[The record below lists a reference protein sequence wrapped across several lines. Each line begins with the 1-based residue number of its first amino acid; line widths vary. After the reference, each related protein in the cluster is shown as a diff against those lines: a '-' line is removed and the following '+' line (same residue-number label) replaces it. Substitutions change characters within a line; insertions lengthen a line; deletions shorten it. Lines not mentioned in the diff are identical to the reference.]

1 MKIPTLFVQL
11 YLLKG
16 SGQHCYVEDLRWAW
30 QVFVEE
36 TGVQPP
42 ESWLCDLILEH
53 GAIIEEPAKGKTWRG
68 WQVRGLALN
77 PKTAERFN
85 LYRLEK
91 LGLCGKTEGPT
102 E

>member
-1 MKIPTLFVQL
+1 VKISDLFIQL
-11 YLLKG
+11 YLVKGPGLK
-16 SGQHCYVEDLRWAW
+16 CYLEDLAWAW
-30 QVFVEE
+30 QLFVAE

-42 ESWLCDLILEH
+42 ESWLRELVLEH
-53 GAIIEEPAKGKTWRG
+53 GAIIQESAEGKAWRG

-77 PKTAERFN
+77 PETAARHNRF
-85 LYRLEK
+85 RVDR